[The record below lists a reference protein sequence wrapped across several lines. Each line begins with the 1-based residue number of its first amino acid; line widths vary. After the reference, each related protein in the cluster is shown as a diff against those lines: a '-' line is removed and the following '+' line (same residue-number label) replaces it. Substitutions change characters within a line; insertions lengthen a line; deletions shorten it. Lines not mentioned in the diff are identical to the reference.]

1 MKKFKIPSP
10 CPRCQSNET
19 GVFCQE
25 VVSVKTEMKVR
36 YEYALRGLHVSL
48 ASPDEIR
55 ELSRT
60 QANAFCSACGL
71 RYRAEMREVRVEKDG
86 VREFLESRGLSISAI
101 EWRRPG
107 LFARIVFKMKQKRNA
122 KQ

>member
-1 MKKFKIPSP
+1 MKRFRVPSP

-19 GVFCQE
+19 GVFCNE
-25 VVSVKTEMKVR
+25 VVSVKTEMKIR
-36 YEYALRGLHVSL
+36 DEYAHRGLHVSFV
-48 ASPDEIR
+48 SPDEIR

-71 RYRAEMREVRVEKDG
+71 RYRAEMKKVLVEKDG
-86 VREFLESRGLSISAI
+86 VREFLESRGLSICKT
-101 EWRRPG
+101 EWRRQGP
-107 LFARIVFKMKQKRNA
+107 LKRLMSKMNRKRNA